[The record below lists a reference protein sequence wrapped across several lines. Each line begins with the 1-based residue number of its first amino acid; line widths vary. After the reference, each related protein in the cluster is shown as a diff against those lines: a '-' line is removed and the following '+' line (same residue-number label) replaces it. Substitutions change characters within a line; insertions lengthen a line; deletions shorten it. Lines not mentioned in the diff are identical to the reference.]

1 MKMFGNKKKQYAQEN
16 KDWLAV
22 KAEEEGV
29 QSLPGGVYY
38 KVLTK
43 GEGGNHPTPNDV
55 VVAHYTGM
63 TIDGKTFDS
72 SRGGTPLACRLRDL
86 ISGWVIA
93 MQWMRPGDRWEI
105 YIPAELG
112 YGKLSQPGIPA
123 NSTLIFDV
131 ELISVH

>member
-1 MKMFGNKKKQYAQEN
+1 MKLFMNKKKQYAQDN

-29 QSLPGGVYY
+29 QALPGGVYY
-38 KVLTK
+38 KVLETGK
-43 GEGGNHPTPNDV
+43 GGNHPTPNDV
-55 VVAHYTGM
+55 IVAHYTGK

-72 SRGGTPLACRLRDL
+72 SRGGTPLAVHLRDL
-86 ISGWVIA
+86 IPGWVIA
-93 MQWMRPGDRWEI
+93 MQQMRPGDRWEM

-112 YGKLSQPGIPA
+112 YGKYAQSGIPA
-123 NSTLIFDV
+123 HSTLIFDV